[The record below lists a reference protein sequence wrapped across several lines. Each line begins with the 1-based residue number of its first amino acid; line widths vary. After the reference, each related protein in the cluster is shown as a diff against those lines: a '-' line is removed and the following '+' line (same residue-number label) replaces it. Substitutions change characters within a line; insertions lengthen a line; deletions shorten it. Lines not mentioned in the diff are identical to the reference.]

1 MSAGKF
7 GSLVLKFAIV
17 SGMAISLTQCSKPE
31 VVTTRVTSNPFPCDP
46 NIQRNV
52 HVKTQINAPGV
63 SPEIVVLCQNDTI
76 TWDKDPGTH
85 VDHFTVTFNK
95 SGTPFK
101 DSSNNDK
108 PTFSDTDSSGKAGDA
123 GLTQTGAYAY
133 YPYKID
139 VQEDD
144 ANHTHH
150 GYDPGVII
158 VK

>member
-1 MSAGKF
+1 M
-7 GSLVLKFAIV
+7 
-17 SGMAISLTQCSKPE
+17 QCSKPE
-31 VVTTRVTSNPFPCDP
+31 VVTIHLTSNPFPCDP
-46 NIQRNV
+46 NVQRNV
-52 HVKTQINAPGV
+52 HVKTQLGAPGV
-63 SPEIVVLCQNDTI
+63 SPEIVVLCQNDTV

-85 VDHFTVTFNK
+85 VDHLTVTFNK
-95 SGTPFK
+95 SGTPFN
-101 DSSNNDK
+101 DSSYNDK

-123 GLTQTGAYAY
+123 GLKDKQTYAY

-144 ANHTHH
+144 ASHTHH